1 MFENAEN
8 LAKFS
13 SLRAKYLCSVL
24 PECFNSAA
32 DFSVKDCTPNLLKLC
47 EHFAQCE
54 QIKDFEKDV
63 NFGVLAACDT
73 LMTSVEWPAVWH
85 YFLTNGSPS
94 TLEEV
99 AGNASRKFSIRLPSK
114 PPQVNGNG
122 NSNSSKDEGEKKT
135 GDGAEAEAKE
145 KAAEAGAP
153 AQEAVQEAEQ
163 EAEAEE
169 EDDEQLD
176 DFSSLQLVNTYRLPT
191 LDDALDASPEAK
203 ALGLSKISGAF
214 LRRFE
219 VELERVMWHIWT
231 DFCEDE
237 ETSVSLD
244 LSKTNKTEAI
254 MVKYPTSLGLQL
266 PFRGKVTC
274 NPSGA
279 KAPRHLLTKAFGLNF
294 FVEPPSDNICI
305 PAWSVK
311 TTSRHDLAYFE
322 QIVRKIEIAML
333 IPQPVPTACLVNKDS
348 MEVDPDKVVF
358 ELIPCVPDPRP
369 DEPNKTFQSPVWR
382 LEDVP

>member
-1 MFENAEN
+1 MFENAEK

-32 DFSVKDCTPNLLKLC
+32 DFSVKDCTSNLLKLC

-63 NFGVLAACDT
+63 NFGVLA
-73 LMTSVEWPAVWH
+73 
-85 YFLTNGSPS
+85 GSPS

-122 NSNSSKDEGEKKT
+122 NSNSSKAEGEVEKKT
-135 GDGAEAEAKE
+135 GDGVEAEAKE

-153 AQEAVQEAEQ
+153 AEEAVQEAEQ
-163 EAEAEE
+163 EAAEAEE

-219 VELERVMWHIWT
+219 VELERVM
-231 DFCEDE
+231 
-237 ETSVSLD
+237 
-244 LSKTNKTEAI
+244 
-254 MVKYPTSLGLQL
+254 
-266 PFRGKVTC
+266 
-274 NPSGA
+274 
-279 KAPRHLLTKAFGLNF
+279 
-294 FVEPPSDNICI
+294 
-305 PAWSVK
+305 
-311 TTSRHDLAYFE
+311 
-322 QIVRKIEIAML
+322 
-333 IPQPVPTACLVNKDS
+333 
-348 MEVDPDKVVF
+348 
-358 ELIPCVPDPRP
+358 
-369 DEPNKTFQSPVWR
+369 
-382 LEDVP
+382 